1 MKSSE
6 DASLAIV
13 ALSHVGFAVRN
24 IEAFTEG
31 WGSLLGVGSWSVHEE
46 RASNGVVVYGQPV
59 EKLVVRVAFG
69 RIGGLAVEL
78 IETVEGETCHSRALS
93 EVGPG
98 LHHIAFWVE
107 NLDAEVGKARDH
119 GLEVVMAPSA
129 LQARIDHAPTGELFR
144 GSATEAVGD
153 IGVPSFFTFLG
164 DPRSDM
170 NFTLELLDVR
180 FLEEYQRMNQ
190 DTPMRPGEI
199 HR

>member
-1 MKSSE
+1 VKSSK
-6 DASLAIV
+6 DTSLAIV
-13 ALSHVGFAVRN
+13 ALSHVGFAVRD
-24 IEAFTEG
+24 IEAFADS
-31 WGSLLGVGSWSVHEE
+31 WGSLLGVGPWSVHEE
-46 RASNGVVVYGQPV
+46 RATNGVVVYGQPV

-107 NLDAEVGKARDH
+107 DLDAEVQKARDH
-119 GLEVVMAPSA
+119 GLAVVMAPSA
-129 LQARIDHAPTGELFR
+129 LQARIDQASTGELFR
-144 GSATEAVGD
+144 GSATEAVEET
-153 IGVPSFFTFLG
+153 GVPSFFAFLG
-164 DPRSDM
+164 DPGSAI

-180 FLEEYQRMNQ
+180 FLEEYQRLNQ